1 MRPLFDTYNMLIK
14 CKIFMSYRFFLDIIG
29 IIIIGDDMSLFLIFV
44 FIFFIGSTFGWILEL
59 VFRRLYHGKWV
70 NPGFLIGPY
79 LPIYGLSLTL
89 MTGMHV
95 YFEHFNLEPIYQYIL
110 MGLSITL
117 IELVGGL
124 IFLKQG
130 VRLWDYRDRK
140 FNFKGVICPLF
151 TIIWILMGAVYYY
164 FIAERVFNAI
174 TWFSN
179 NLSFS
184 YILGIFTGCIVID
197 FCYSTK
203 LYKKVKKYAKN
214 NDIDIIYEKLKEHI
228 KEAQKETREKYS
240 FLFPFRHVHKLND
253 YVNSYK
259 DKNKRR

>member
-1 MRPLFDTYNMLIK
+1 MNT
-14 CKIFMSYRFFLDIIG
+14 FLV
-29 IIIIGDDMSLFLIFV
+29 LV
-44 FIFFIGSTFGWILEL
+44 FIFFIGSTIGWILEL
-59 VFRRLYHGKWV
+59 IFRRLCHGKWV
-70 NPGFLIGPY
+70 NPGFLVGPY

-95 YFEHFNLEPIYQYIL
+95 FFQSYDLSPIVQIIL

-117 IELVGGL
+117 IELIGGL

-140 FNFKGVICPLF
+140 FNYKGVICPLF
-151 TIIWILMGAVYYY
+151 TIIWILMGAVYYI
-164 FIAERVFNAI
+164 FIAERLFDALE
-174 TWFSN
+174 WFSD

-197 FCYSTK
+197 FFYSTK

-214 NDIDIIYEKLKEHI
+214 NDIDIIYEKLKMHI
-228 KEAQKETREKYS
+228 KDVQKEAREKYS
-240 FLFPFRHVHKLND
+240 FILPFKQSSKMND
-253 YVNSYK
+253 YVSSYK
-259 DKNKRR
+259 EKVKRR

>member
-1 MRPLFDTYNMLIK
+1 
-14 CKIFMSYRFFLDIIG
+14 
-29 IIIIGDDMSLFLIFV
+29 MSLFLIFV

-59 VFRRLYHGKWV
+59 FWRRLYHGKWV
-70 NPGFLIGPY
+70 NPGFLVGPY

-95 YFEHFNLEPIYQYIL
+95 FFEAHNILPIYQVIL

-151 TIIWILMGAVYYY
+151 TMIWIMMGAIYYL
-164 FIAERVFNAI
+164 FIAERVVNALK
-174 TWFSN
+174 WFSN
-179 NLSFS
+179 NISFS
-184 YILGIFTGCIVID
+184 FVLGVFSGCIVID
-197 FCYSTK
+197 FFYSTK

-214 NDIDIIYEKLKEHI
+214 NDIDIMYEKLKMHI
-228 KEAQKETREKYS
+228 KDVQREAKEKYS
-240 FLFPFRHVHKLND
+240 FLLPLRQQSKISEYVH
-253 YVNSYK
+253 SYK
-259 DKNKRR
+259 EKVKRR

>member
-1 MRPLFDTYNMLIK
+1 
-14 CKIFMSYRFFLDIIG
+14 
-29 IIIIGDDMSLFLIFV
+29 MSLFLIFV

-59 VFRRLYHGKWV
+59 FWRRLYHGKWV
-70 NPGFLIGPY
+70 NPGFLVGPY

-95 YFEHFNLEPIYQYIL
+95 FFEAHNILPIYQVIL

-151 TIIWILMGAVYYY
+151 TMIWIMMGAIYYL
-164 FIAERVFNAI
+164 FIAERVVNALK
-174 TWFSN
+174 WFSN
-179 NLSFS
+179 NISFS
-184 YILGIFTGCIVID
+184 FVLGVFSGCIVID
-197 FCYSTK
+197 FFYSTK

-214 NDIDIIYEKLKEHI
+214 NDIDIMYEKLKMHI
-228 KEAQKETREKYS
+228 KDVQREAKEKYS
-240 FLFPFRHVHKLND
+240 FLLPLRQQSKISE

-259 DKNKRR
+259 EKVKRR

>member
-1 MRPLFDTYNMLIK
+1 
-14 CKIFMSYRFFLDIIG
+14 MSI
-29 IIIIGDDMSLFLIFV
+29 FLILV

-59 VFRRLYHGKWV
+59 FWRRLYHGKWV
-70 NPGFLIGPY
+70 NPGFLVGPY

-89 MTGMHV
+89 MTGMHLW
-95 YFEHFNLEPIYQYIL
+95 FESHEILPIYQIIL

-117 IELVGGL
+117 LELISGL

-140 FNFKGVICPLF
+140 FNYKGVICPLF
-151 TIIWILMGAVYYY
+151 TVIWIIMGAIYYL
-164 FIAERVFNAI
+164 FISERMVKALE
-174 TWFSN
+174 WFSDN
-179 NLSFS
+179 ISFS

-203 LYKKVKKYAKN
+203 LYKKIKKYAKN

-228 KEAQKETREKYS
+228 KDVQREAKEKYS
-240 FLFPFRHVHKLND
+240 FILPFKQISKMNEYIL
-253 YVNSYK
+253 SYK
-259 DKNKRR
+259 DRR

>member
-1 MRPLFDTYNMLIK
+1 MN
-14 CKIFMSYRFFLDIIG
+14 
-29 IIIIGDDMSLFLIFV
+29 LFLVFV
-44 FIFFIGSTFGWILEL
+44 FIFFIGSTFGYVLEL
-59 VFRRLYHGKWV
+59 FFRRIYHGKWV
-70 NPGFLIGPY
+70 NPGFLVGPY

-95 YFEHFNLEPIYQYIL
+95 FFESYNILPIYQVLL

-117 IELVGGL
+117 IELIGGL

-140 FNFKGVICPLF
+140 FNYKGVICPLF
-151 TIIWILMGAVYYY
+151 TMIWIMMGAIYYL
-164 FIAERVFNAI
+164 FIAQRVFKAI

-179 NLSFS
+179 NISFS
-184 YILGIFTGCIVID
+184 YILGIFTGAIVID

-203 LYKKVKKYAKN
+203 LYKKIKKYAKN

-228 KEAQKETREKYS
+228 KDVQKEAREKYS
-240 FLFPFRHVHKLND
+240 FILPFKQTSKIND
-253 YVNSYK
+253 YLNMYK
-259 DKNKRR
+259 EKIKRR

>member
-1 MRPLFDTYNMLIK
+1 
-14 CKIFMSYRFFLDIIG
+14 
-29 IIIIGDDMSLFLIFV
+29 MSLFLIFV

-59 VFRRLYHGKWV
+59 FWRRLYHGKWV
-70 NPGFLIGPY
+70 NPGFLVGPY

-95 YFEHFNLEPIYQYIL
+95 FFEAHNILPIYQVIL

-151 TIIWILMGAVYYY
+151 TMIWIMMGAIYYL
-164 FIAERVFNAI
+164 FIAEKVVNALK
-174 TWFSN
+174 WFSN
-179 NLSFS
+179 NISFS
-184 YILGIFTGCIVID
+184 FVLGVFSGCIVID
-197 FCYSTK
+197 FFYSTK

-214 NDIDIIYEKLKEHI
+214 NDIDIMYEKLKMHI
-228 KEAQKETREKYS
+228 KDVQREAKEKYS
-240 FLFPFRHVHKLND
+240 FLLPLRQQSKINEYVH
-253 YVNSYK
+253 SYK
-259 DKNKRR
+259 EKVKRR

>member
-1 MRPLFDTYNMLIK
+1 MNT
-14 CKIFMSYRFFLDIIG
+14 FLV
-29 IIIIGDDMSLFLIFV
+29 LV
-44 FIFFIGSTFGWILEL
+44 FIFFIGSTIGWILEL
-59 VFRRLYHGKWV
+59 IFRRLCHGKWV
-70 NPGFLIGPY
+70 NPGFLVGPY

-95 YFEHFNLEPIYQYIL
+95 FFQSYDLFPIVQIIL

-117 IELVGGL
+117 IELIGGL

-140 FNFKGVICPLF
+140 FNYKGVICPLF
-151 TIIWILMGAVYYY
+151 TIIWILMGAVYYI
-164 FIAERVFNAI
+164 FIAERLFDALE
-174 TWFSN
+174 WFSD

-197 FCYSTK
+197 FFYSTK

-214 NDIDIIYEKLKEHI
+214 NDIDIIYEKLKMHI
-228 KEAQKETREKYS
+228 KDVQKEAREKYS
-240 FLFPFRHVHKLND
+240 FILPFKQSSKMND
-253 YVNSYK
+253 YVSSYK
-259 DKNKRR
+259 ERVKRR